1 MRHPWTVADSFRGE
15 WAEELDADLTAQEAL
30 DTAERKMRADRAIYQ
45 GGPNDL
51 IVTVSRGSG
60 VTDETVQRV
69 VHLGGPWPRLV
80 DAVND
85 LEEVLKDIDEQAGR
99 RQWPAFA
106 VVQDERRTDLT
117 GRLLEAAR
125 GVVDRWPNA

>member
-1 MRHPWTVADSFRGE
+1 MRHTWTVADSFLGE
-15 WAEELDADLTAQEAL
+15 WAEELVADLTAQEAL
-30 DTAERKMRADRAIYQ
+30 DTAERKMRAERAIYR
-45 GGPNDL
+45 GEPNDL

-60 VTDETVQRV
+60 QADETVQRV
-69 VHLGGPWPRLV
+69 VHLGGPRPRLV

-85 LEEVLKDIDEQAGR
+85 LDQVLKDIDEQAGR

-106 VVQDERRTDLT
+106 VVQDERRTDLA

-125 GVVDRWPNA
+125 AVVDRWPNA